1 MGGLHVYLDN
11 RFRRCHAIIAI
22 IPLKHRFRS
31 INDVDFRKL
40 RTFMRIC
47 RKLIEI
53 WGLQLGG
60 FFTLKFMAFPQSI
73 HFLVSTCLYLLIL
86 TIFSMSL
93 GRILVKFRFFCW
105 IQYEKSIY
113 IWWWFFEWIKK
124 YESCNFGWH
133 LRNGLSGRSQPKS
146 ETSVHFSTLLLTFI
160 ILHFN
165 NCS

>member
-11 RFRRCHAIIAI
+11 PFRRCHAIIAI
-22 IPLKHRFRS
+22 IRLKHRFRS

-73 HFLVSTCLYLLIL
+73 HFLVSICLYLLIL

-93 GRILVKFRFFCW
+93 GRILVKFRFFA
-105 IQYEKSIY
+105 EFGMKNLSIY
-113 IWWWFFEWIKK
+113 GGGFLNE
-124 YESCNFGWH
+124 
-133 LRNGLSGRSQPKS
+133 
-146 ETSVHFSTLLLTFI
+146 
-160 ILHFN
+160 
-165 NCS
+165 

>member
-53 WGLQLGG
+53 WGLQPGG
-60 FFTLKFMAFPQSI
+60 FFTFKFMAFPQSI
-73 HFLVSTCLYLLIL
+73 HFLVSICLYLLIL

-93 GRILVKFRFFCW
+93 GRILVKFRFFA
-105 IQYEKSIY
+105 EFSMKNLSIY
-113 IWWWFFEWIKK
+113 GGGFLNE
-124 YESCNFGWH
+124 
-133 LRNGLSGRSQPKS
+133 
-146 ETSVHFSTLLLTFI
+146 
-160 ILHFN
+160 
-165 NCS
+165 